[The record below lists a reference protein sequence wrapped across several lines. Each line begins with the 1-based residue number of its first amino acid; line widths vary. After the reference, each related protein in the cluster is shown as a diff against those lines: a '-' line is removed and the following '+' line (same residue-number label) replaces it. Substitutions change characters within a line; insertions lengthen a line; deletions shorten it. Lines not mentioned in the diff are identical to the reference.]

1 MKRLIISIVLFSI
14 GLGFWLKHINSV
26 SGIQSLNTNHDSQT
40 LTSAIIDLD
49 SQPIISGEFKAKF
62 QNLNKVSLRLY
73 IPNEFKRGTIIFRLK
88 KVGQDHWYFENN
100 YYVESVAKNDKAT
113 FSFPAIADSR
123 GSNYRFEVEYIG
135 DYASGRIVI
144 KSGDYAYTSSY
155 DFFRNSQLNQK
166 LVYVFFTS
174 KVSEVSKIP
183 GIFIYF
189 LMAFTPFFVYL
200 FSATKK
206 IPGFLTILTCVFIIS
221 DVITTHLD
229 IDIATVMVA
238 LMWILMIIEGRLD
251 YEIPAIIS
259 LIPLIL
265 LASLDFLGSSAKS
278 SEAASWTYIFL
289 SITVLGFIQSSLNQK
304 ARTIGLNQLLKHFVV
319 EYGVLEIIIK
329 KVPPL
334 IYKLTALALIVKL
347 LQINTVSISDT
358 IKLYLDYFPKKQF
371 QLFFSG
377 TGWQFLLLYL
387 ITVPVYVQ
395 LVKRSKLKLLTTLI
409 LLSIIWWGQKL
420 IIDNTTPFRDQVI
433 VLEVKPNNINE
444 PWVDVTVEGRNF
456 NELPFYGELFIGK
469 QKQRIIKWSD
479 REIIFRTNPTTTK
492 TGGLYVKRSDNK
504 MSNSMNFIY
513 SGNR

>member
-14 GLGFWLKHINSV
+14 GLGLWLKHINSV
-26 SGIQSLNTNHDSQT
+26 TGIQSLNTNHDSQT

-49 SQPIISGEFKAKF
+49 SQPIISGEFKANF

-73 IPNEFKRGTIIFRLK
+73 IPNEFKRGKIIFRLK
-88 KVGQDHWYFENN
+88 KVGQDHWYFENS

-123 GSNYRFEVEYIG
+123 GNNYRFEVEYTG
-135 DYASGRIVI
+135 EYTSGRIAI

-155 DFFRNSQLNQK
+155 DFFRSTQVNQK
-166 LVYVFFTS
+166 LIYVFSIS

-189 LMAFTPFFVYL
+189 LIVFTPFSIYL

-206 IPGFLTILTCVFIIS
+206 IPGFLAILTCVFVIS
-221 DVITTHLD
+221 DMTTTRLD
-229 IDIATVMVA
+229 IDIATMMVA
-238 LMWILMIIEGRLD
+238 LTWILMIIEGRLD

-259 LIPLIL
+259 LMLLIL
-265 LASLDFLGSSAKS
+265 LASLDFFGSSAKI

-289 SITVLGFIQSSLNQK
+289 FITVIGFIQSSLNQK
-304 ARTIGLNQLLKHFVV
+304 APTISSNQLLKHLAI
-319 EYGVLEIIIK
+319 EYGVLEVIIK

-347 LQINTVSISDT
+347 LQINALSISDT

-371 QLFFSG
+371 QIFFSG

-387 ITVPVYVQ
+387 IIVPVYVQ

-409 LLSIIWWGQKL
+409 LLSVIWWGQKL

-456 NELPFYGELFIGK
+456 NELPFYGDLFIGK

-504 MSNSMNFIY
+504 ISNLMNFIY
-513 SGNR
+513 RGNR